1 MSTQKSSLKDKTAKL
16 DELVAWFNGDDFTLE
31 EALDMF
37 KAAEKLAAEI
47 EHGLVELKNEVHIV
61 KEKFDEA

>member
-47 EHGLVELKNEVHIV
+47 EHDLVELKNEVHIV